1 LSSKKIY
8 LIRHGQ
14 TDFNLSG
21 IVQGSGIDSPLN
33 ALGVQQ
39 AGSFFNMYQHIS
51 FDKVYTSTLQRSVQS
66 VTSFID
72 KGITH
77 EAYEGLNEI
86 NWGSKEGTKITPD
99 EDDYYRWLLKQ
110 WQSNEISLRIDGGES
125 PEDVAV
131 RQRVVIKTILDRDE
145 EQTILIC
152 MHGRA
157 IRVLLCQ
164 LLNYP
169 LSAMDVFEHNNL
181 CLYLLNYSGS
191 MCSVDLFNNTD
202 HLKYLNPVV
211 QNKVS

>member
-1 LSSKKIY
+1 MTSKKIY

-14 TDFNLSG
+14 TEFNLNG
-21 IVQGSGIDSPLN
+21 IVQGSGIDSTLN
-33 ALGVQQ
+33 DLGVEQ
-39 AGSFFNMYQHIS
+39 ARLFYDSHQHVS
-51 FDKVYTSTLQRSVQS
+51 FDKVYTSKLKRSIQS
-66 VTSFID
+66 VSSFIE
-72 KGITH
+72 KGIEH
-77 EAYEGLNEI
+77 ESHSGLNEI

-110 WQSNEISLRIDGGES
+110 WQNNDISLPIDGGES
-125 PEDVAV
+125 PEDVAA
-131 RQRVVIKTILDRDE
+131 RQRSVIKTILNRED

-181 CLYLLNYSGS
+181 CLYLLNYTGS
-191 MCSVDLFNNTD
+191 MCSVDLFNNID
-202 HLKYLNPVV
+202 HLKNLKPAAH
-211 QNKVS
+211 